1 MTGGLLLVAKLSTFT
16 GKGIIPLGI
25 TYMHLK
31 TDLKMA
37 LLSLSL
43 TVAFIFTDCLST
55 PILFATV
62 M

>member
-1 MTGGLLLVAKLSTFT
+1 
-16 GKGIIPLGI
+16 
-25 TYMHLK
+25 MHLK

-43 TVAFIFTDCLST
+43 TVAFICTDYLST

>member
-1 MTGGLLLVAKLSTFT
+1 MTGGLLLVARLSTFP

-43 TVAFIFTDCLST
+43 TVAFIFTDYLST